1 METNVSIVIPIYN
14 VEPHIIRCL
23 RSIVNQTYHH
33 IECILIDD
41 CSTDESMIFVEK
53 FIKDYSG
60 EIRFRILRH
69 KHNCGLSAARN
80 TGMKAANG
88 DYIYFMDS
96 DDAITPDCIE
106 TLLNIANKYPDA
118 DYVQGN
124 TVTGSEQLMEGDIDP
139 DVPEYVND
147 RLQLENIILCK
158 THRTAWN
165 RLLKR
170 SFLLS
175 HKLFFPV
182 GLVMEDHYWTYF
194 IAKCAHAVAFAH
206 KGTYY
211 YYNNAGSIVNARSS
225 QHYIRNYSSYITIID
240 AITND
245 LRQRDDVQRCH
256 RQYIGEAVVF
266 CMINLARLRSLH
278 HWWVFWR
285 FTCRLAYRLRARI
298 TWHRILFFICTM
310 PPCCIMSD
318 IQGWRWRIRKY
329 LILNL

>member
-1 METNVSIVIPIYN
+1 MKVSIVIPVYN
-14 VEPHIIRCL
+14 VASYIERCL
-23 RSIVNQTYHH
+23 QSVVSQSYQAF
-33 IECILIDD
+33 ECILIDD
-41 CSTDESMIFVEK
+41 CGTDESIHLAEQ
-53 FIKDYSG
+53 FIKKYQEKIS
-60 EIRFRILRH
+60 FSILRH
-69 KHNCGLSAARN
+69 DKNRGLSAARN
-80 TGMKAANG
+80 TGIKAAKGN
-88 DYIYFMDS
+88 YIYFMDS
-96 DDAITPDCIE
+96 DDAITPNCIE
-106 TLLNIANKYPDA
+106 TLLGLAEQYPEA
-118 DYVQGN
+118 DYVQGDI
-124 TVTGSEQLMEGDIDP
+124 VTGTIDLMEGCIDA
-139 DVPEYVND
+139 DVPEFVD
-147 RLQLENIILCK
+147 DKRQLENIILCK
-158 THRTAWN
+158 SHRTAWN

-170 SFLLS
+170 SFLLDNN
-175 HKLFFPV
+175 LFFPI

-278 HWWVFWR
+278 HWWVFWK
-285 FTCRLAYRLRARI
+285 FTCRLAYRLRDRI

-310 PPCCIMSD
+310 PPCCLMSS
-318 IQGWRWRIRKY
+318 INGWRWRIRKY

>member
-1 METNVSIVIPIYN
+1 MKVSIVIPVYN
-14 VEPHIIRCL
+14 VATYIERCL
-23 RSIVNQTYHH
+23 QSVVSQSYQAF
-33 IECILIDD
+33 ECILIDD
-41 CSTDESMIFVEK
+41 CGTDESIHLAEQ
-53 FIKDYSG
+53 FIKKYQEKISFS
-60 EIRFRILRH
+60 IYRH
-69 KHNCGLSAARN
+69 DKNRGLSAARN
-80 TGMKAANG
+80 TGIKAAKG

-96 DDAITPDCIE
+96 DDAITPNCIE
-106 TLLNIANKYPDA
+106 TLLGLAEQYPEA
-118 DYVQGN
+118 DYVQGDI
-124 TVTGSEQLMEGDIDP
+124 VTGAIDLMEGCIDA
-139 DVPEYVND
+139 DVPEFVD
-147 RLQLENIILCK
+147 DKRQLENIILCK
-158 THRTAWN
+158 SHRTAWN

-170 SFLLS
+170 SFLLENN
-175 HKLFFPV
+175 LFFPI

-211 YYNNAGSIVNARSS
+211 YYNNAGSIVNARSN

-278 HWWVFWR
+278 HWWVFWK
-285 FTCRLAYRLRARI
+285 FICRLAYRLRDRI